1 MLSMPMPIQS
11 GPTLQHKKTR
21 LAIALLLLFLL
32 LSACSRE
39 ELRLLNVSSK
49 VHTLVDLP
57 SKEETMT
64 LSISFTLSSETKM
77 VQVQVS
83 SPSGERRWVMQ
94 VDGDEQGFYQL
105 PPLALGKGLALE
117 QGSYTMDVLYK
128 DGRTLTEGVTVSAPR
143 AVVGDAVSYD
153 EETRLLSVRSPLA
166 SIEAYDAQGK
176 SLTLEG
182 ESPVAIGEDVKLVLI
197 GLAEEGLFYRLKP

>member
-1 MLSMPMPIQS
+1 MPIRS

-21 LAIALLLLFLL
+21 RALALLLLFLL

-49 VHTLVDLP
+49 VHTLVELLP
-57 SKEETMT
+57 HEETMT
-64 LSISFTLSSETKM
+64 LSLSFTLSSGTKT

-83 SPSGERRWVMQ
+83 SPSGERRWVMS

-128 DGRTLTEGVTVSAPR
+128 DGRTLTETVTVPAAR
-143 AVVGDAVSYD
+143 AVVSDAVSYD
-153 EETRLLSVRSPLA
+153 EETRLLSVHSPLA
-166 SIEAYDAQGK
+166 SIEAYDEQGK
-176 SLTLEG
+176 RLSLG
-182 ESPVAIGEDVKLVLI
+182 GGSPYLVGEDVQLVLI

>member
-1 MLSMPMPIQS
+1 MPIQS

-117 QGSYTMDVLYK
+117 QGSYSMDVLYK

-166 SIEAYDAQGK
+166 SIETYDAQGK

>member
-1 MLSMPMPIQS
+1 MPIRS

-21 LAIALLLLFLL
+21 RAIALLLLFLL

-49 VHTLVDLP
+49 VHTLVELLP
-57 SKEETMT
+57 HEETMT
-64 LSISFTLSSETKM
+64 LSLSFTLSSGTKT

-83 SPSGERRWVMQ
+83 SPSGERRWVMS

-128 DGRTLTEGVTVSAPR
+128 DGRTLTETVTIPAAR
-143 AVVGDAVSYD
+143 AVVSDAVSYD
-153 EETRLLSVRSPLA
+153 EETRLLSVHSPLA
-166 SIEAYDAQGK
+166 IIEAYDEQGK
-176 SLTLEG
+176 SLSLVG
-182 ESPVAIGEDVKLVLI
+182 GSPYLVGEDVQLVLI